1 MKKIFVITALLIFA
15 ASYASAA
22 SVQFSDADAGSSLG
36 ATAPVNV
43 IIGKTSKGVKVQVT
57 YDSGTTGGTAYALQT
72 VHLSGSKIFGS
83 AYDST
88 AIWTY
93 SPEGIAKD
101 VFTAAPLASSV
112 TVTAFPSATWT
123 TL

>member
-1 MKKIFVITALLIFA
+1 MKKIFMITALLIFV

-22 SVQFSDADAGSSLG
+22 SVQFSDAQAGSELG
-36 ATAPVNV
+36 ATAPVDV
-43 IIGKTSKGVKVQVT
+43 VIGKTSKGVKVQVT
-57 YDSGTTGGTAYALQT
+57 YDDTASGGTAYALQT

-88 AIWTY
+88 AIWAL

-101 VFTAAPLASSV
+101 IFTAAPLESSV
-112 TVTAFPSATWT
+112 TAGAFTGSWAT
-123 TL
+123 L